1 MTVRRLFQ
9 WAQIPSLVLAIVAI
23 GACGGE
29 SADAG
34 CEDQMRP
41 ILFQQAQLS
50 ADVDA
55 VLDPIFEEITT
66 VGDLLPATI
75 SFASQRQIIQEYHDG
90 FIEIESSW
98 ESLEPPAKAEAFHQ
112 RTLEMISLRVSST
125 RNLVS
130 AAEGA
135 VTTGQLDT
143 SLLLDAGRKWGAAL
157 EMWSEVLAEANTFNA
172 GDQGD

>member
-1 MTVRRLFQ
+1 MVVI
-9 WAQIPSLVLAIVAI
+9 A
-23 GACGGE
+23 ACTRE

-34 CEDQMRP
+34 YEAQMRP
-41 ILFQQAQLS
+41 LLFQQAQLS
-50 ADVDA
+50 LDFDA
-55 VLDPIFEEITT
+55 VLDPIFEEIST
-66 VGDLLPATI
+66 VGDLIPATI
-75 SFASQRQIIQEYHDG
+75 SFADQRQIIQEYHDG

-98 ESLEPPAKAEAFHQ
+98 ELLEPPAKAEAFHQ

-135 VTTGQLDT
+135 VATGQLDT

-157 EMWSEVLAEANTFNA
+157 AMWSEVLAEANSFNY
-172 GDQGD
+172 GELKD